1 MGSNY
6 ILSLQ
11 PTFTQGLILGQLSIL
26 LLIVLI
32 LKYLFLDSTEY
43 PFETSSYH
51 PRVDSDLLLRNRKII
66 SRSVGEDILEKDA
79 ESTEWFN
86 ALLQQVS
93 GAHARCCSGG

>member
-6 ILSLQ
+6 LLSLQ

-26 LLIVLI
+26 VLLGLI

-51 PRVDSDLLLRNRKII
+51 PRLDSDLSLKNRKRII
-66 SRSVGEDILEKDA
+66 SRDVENSEKDPAA
-79 ESTEWFN
+79 ESADWFN
-86 ALLQQVS
+86 MLSHQVRVS
-93 GAHARCCSGG
+93 QSLG